1 MIHSYQIDTKTCQA
15 VLYSFFGRFALLN
28 FLKGQLQPN
37 VKKVFFYVGST
48 DIYIMIAEKK
58 SKMCSGNLDATEWFS
73 FLLIS

>member
-48 DIYIMIAEKK
+48 DIYIMIAEKNPK
-58 SKMCSGNLDATEWFS
+58 CVVVTLMQLNG
-73 FLLIS
+73 FLFF